1 MGFVLSAVSRVWT
14 KYRYNQQQ
22 KAAATQTQEQKSQDF
37 VKLSPAFQGFKVSL
51 AGQK

>member
-1 MGFVLSAVSRVWT
+1 MGFVLSAVSRIWT
-14 KYRYNQQQ
+14 KYRYDHQQ
-22 KAAATQTQEQKSQDF
+22 KSVQEQPQEVKSQDF